1 VQLHRSIKMVLKI
14 QRPTDQSN
22 EFASPPPP
30 QVAGE
35 SRSYRDDSSVDQL
48 NPVAQSRG
56 AVPSLPPLP
65 PPNHHHNHHAVR
77 ASRSRDAGD
86 VSHPRDGVRASRGKC
101 QCCDGCG
108 ILDKHAPGSLLLFDD
123 PEEDLN
129 HYAPKRPED
138 EKRYCATCMTGK
150 KVRVFWPVDSQ
161 WYIALV
167 VTYDDATGEHLLEYP
182 DGDTEWVRIGED
194 HTTNACYYNSLAAEG
209 PSRGMGR
216 SGSSIGGSREENGS
230 YSMPLGGGMSFAIS
244 ALGSRSMSQ
253 GDFEL
258 SRTHKEEEKTVPL
271 AGPSNK
277 SSQRPPYQHLH
288 LSRTTSSMS
297 SFGLGRQHS
306 FHHPDGRSH
315 LHHSQPPFQLL
326 APELNNSY
334 PTKYVEEKASIGE
347 PYPTSAKRA
356 RTDAQGSSK
365 PPPDPYGSS
374 TSESWDRHALHNKL
388 HQDRKQSRSPL
399 PYDHP
404 HGQARD
410 PTHHLQQR
418 EERDGKINNISP
430 GQRDGPRGDVPSQQ
444 QPYPPSYSKHRTY
457 SHYEQ
462 NHYPP
467 HHGRIPSAHAM
478 HQPAGP
484 WGQHHPGHGYVAPQT
499 MYNGQPTPQPYPVHP
514 STAPPASE
522 VIHPKTQP
530 GASPSLITPGA
541 SDAPYPPSATSHS
554 HAPPQ
559 TTQQVT
565 SNSDTKQKK
574 APTKAW
580 TKEED
585 DQLLDMVL
593 AMKHPLKWSIIASSM
608 STERTGKQC
617 RERYVNH
624 LNPRLKS
631 TEWTPSEDFTIWR
644 LYATCGTQWAKMSKV
659 IPGRTDNGIKNR
671 YHNLKRQLDR
681 EEESRLRAP
690 EPKNYE
696 RKVHLNK
703 LRERPKALKGP
714 IDKLWNVKRGIGMI
728 AAMTVEPSLD
738 EGGPESPYESMIAA
752 QKSSRFGPFE
762 TVSGTDPVQCLRC
775 GLYMPSVQCG
785 TEICTKTRWCKTCTM
800 VPMHLGGHILRECL
814 NLRKCQDGELASV
827 IEKLS

>member
-1 VQLHRSIKMVLKI
+1 MVLKI
-14 QRPTDQSN
+14 QRPAERTDG
-22 EFASPPPP
+22 FSPPPP
-30 QVAGE
+30 LPPASGE
-35 SRSYRDDSSVDQL
+35 ASSYRDDSIVDRL
-48 NPVAQSRG
+48 EPRAQFHG
-56 AVPSLPPLP
+56 AAPSLPPLP
-65 PPNHHHNHHAVR
+65 PPQRHHR
-77 ASRSRDAGD
+77 ANLVSRSRDPRD
-86 VSHPRDGVRASRGKC
+86 VSHPHGGGRVSRSDY
-101 QCCDGCG
+101 QRCDGCG
-108 ILDKHAPGSLLLFDD
+108 ISDKHAPGSLLLFDD
-123 PEEDLN
+123 PEEEVDQ
-129 HYAPKRPED
+129 YAPKRPED
-138 EKRYCATCMTGK
+138 EKRYCAKCMTGK

-167 VTYDDATGEHLLEYP
+167 VTHDEATGEHLLQYP

-194 HTTNACYYNSLAAEG
+194 HTTNACYYNSLAADG
-209 PSRGMGR
+209 PNGGMSR
-216 SGSSIGGSREENGS
+216 SGSSGAGSRAENGE
-230 YSMPLGGGMSFAIS
+230 YSMQLGDGMSFGLS

-258 SRTHKEEEKTVPL
+258 SRTHTEEEKTVPL
-271 AGPSNK
+271 AGTSRK
-277 SSQRPPYQHLH
+277 SSQRPSYPHLH
-288 LSRTTSSMS
+288 LTRTTSSMS
-297 SFGLGRQHS
+297 SFGVGRQHS
-306 FHHPDGRSH
+306 FHNPDGGSH
-315 LHHSQPPFQLL
+315 RHHLRHFQLL
-326 APELNNSY
+326 SPEFNNSLA
-334 PTKYVEEKASIGE
+334 TKFAEEKSSIAE
-347 PYPTSAKRA
+347 PYNTSAKRA
-356 RTDAQGSSK
+356 RTEDKDLSK
-365 PPPDPYGSS
+365 PMPNPYGSR
-374 TSESWDRHALHNKL
+374 TGENWGRHNFHHK
-388 HQDRKQSRSPL
+388 HPQDGEQSHSPF

-404 HGQARD
+404 HEHARD
-410 PTHHLQQR
+410 PTRHPQQR
-418 EERDGKINNISP
+418 EERDGKISNSSP
-430 GQRDGPRGDVPSQQ
+430 GQRDGPSTVAPDYGDAPSHQQ
-444 QPYPPSYSKHRTY
+444 AHPPSYAKHRPY
-457 SHYEQ
+457 AHYEQ
-462 NHYPP
+462 NQYPP
-467 HHGRIPSAHAM
+467 HHGRIPGAHSM
-478 HQPAGP
+478 HQPPGH
-484 WGQHHPGHGYVAPQT
+484 WGQNHPRHGYGAPPS
-499 MYNGQPTPQPYPVHP
+499 MFSGQPTVPPYPVHP
-514 STAPPASE
+514 PPAPPVSE
-522 VIHPKTQP
+522 VLQPTTQP
-530 GASPSLITPGA
+530 SSSPSLITPGA
-541 SDAPYPPSATSHS
+541 PDAVYPSTAISHS
-554 HAPPQ
+554 HETQ
-559 TTQQVT
+559 QINQQVT

-696 RKVHLNK
+696 RKIHVNK
-703 LRERPKALKGP
+703 IRELPKTLKGP
-714 IDKLWNVKRGIGMI
+714 IDKLWNVNRGIGMI
-728 AAMTVEPSLD
+728 AAMTVEASSD

-762 TVSGTDPVQCLRC
+762 QVSGTDPVQCLRC

-785 TEICTKTRWCKTCTM
+785 TEMCTKTRWCKTCTM

-814 NLRKCQDGELASV
+814 NLRKCQDSELASM